1 VSTAIA
7 LLAFAP
13 PWLSSRFSTHALE
26 GSSSTSSDLRWARRF
41 DPLTVEPYVV
51 QAHIAPTPAAAIPPL
66 VKAAKKE
73 PRAVEVRFELGLA
86 YLRAKRPV
94 EARRELRAALALEP
108 GADSIERA
116 LRSVTRRQ

>member
-1 VSTAIA
+1 MLLGTACARDDAGLLPRRATAGVAIAAVAAA

-13 PWLSSRFSTHALE
+13 PWLSSRLSTHALE
-26 GSSSTSSDLRWARRF
+26 GSSSTSSDLRWARRL

-86 YLRAKRPV
+86 RPP
-94 EARRELRAALALEP
+94 R
-108 GADSIERA
+108 
-116 LRSVTRRQ
+116 